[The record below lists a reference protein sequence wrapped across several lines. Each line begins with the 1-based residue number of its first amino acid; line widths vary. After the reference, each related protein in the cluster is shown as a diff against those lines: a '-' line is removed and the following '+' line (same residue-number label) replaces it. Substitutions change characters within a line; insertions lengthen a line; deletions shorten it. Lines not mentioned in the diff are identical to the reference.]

1 MTFVP
6 VSSRISD
13 AGQTTGAVQDGAA
26 TDSVAEEQGAVT
38 KVSEIRDIGNKI
50 LVLKES
56 GGLCMRF
63 RGNEQALAINRSGES
78 AGVITYLDDD
88 MNMFHVPEETVS
100 YRWTLRAA
108 NGGGY
113 YITIDDLALTY
124 RNGEVTPETLN
135 ESEEQRWVL
144 QP

>member
-1 MTFVP
+1 
-6 VSSRISD
+6 
-13 AGQTTGAVQDGAA
+13 
-26 TDSVAEEQGAVT
+26 
-38 KVSEIRDIGNKI
+38 
-50 LVLKES
+50 
-56 GGLCMRF
+56 MRF